1 MEGSQFRQDVVTGDW
16 VLIAPGRGKRPHYH
30 DLEHFEQAIDTCPFE
45 PERMHEQ
52 ADPVLLLLDGNE
64 VSWRGAWTDAWDVA
78 VLGNK
83 FPALSAGVC
92 GDPTSDG
99 LYRSH
104 PGFGFHELVVT
115 REHGMHLA
123 DLSKQQVAH
132 VLTTYHMRY
141 RSITSQPCGA
151 YVSIFHNHG
160 KRAGASLAHNHSQIL
175 STPIV
180 PPEVYGAVRGADA
193 YSARTGRRVY
203 DDIVAHE
210 LRHGTR
216 VVYEN
221 EDMIVLCPYASKAP
235 FEMMVLPRHHAAQ
248 FQDATPA
255 DLSQCADALRVA
267 LIRLRDVVG
276 DPDYNMFLATTPV
289 HMDGVVDPQA
299 YRWHMRIVPR
309 IPIAAGFELATA
321 VYVNPTDPDQCAQE
335 LRA

>member
-16 VLIAPGRGKRPHYH
+16 VLIAPGRGKRPHW
-30 DLEHFEQAIDTCPFE
+30 DDQDHFEQSIDTCPFE
-45 PERMHEQ
+45 TERMHEQ
-52 ADPVLLLLDGNE
+52 SDPVLLLLDGNE
-64 VSWRGAWTDAWDVA
+64 VPWRGVWTDAWDVA

-83 FPALSAGVC
+83 YPALSAGVC
-92 GDPTSDG
+92 GEPTGDG
-99 LYRSH
+99 LYCSH
-104 PGFGFHELVVT
+104 PGFGFHELVIT
-115 REHGMHLA
+115 RTHGMHLA
-123 DLSKQQVAH
+123 DLSKNQLAN
-132 VLTTYHMRY
+132 VLTAYHMRY
-141 RSITSQPCGA
+141 RTITAQPCGA

-180 PPEVYGAVRGADA
+180 PPEVYRAVRGADG

-210 LRHGTR
+210 LRLGTR
-216 VVYEN
+216 VIYEN

-255 DLSQCADALRVA
+255 DVSQCADALSVA
-267 LIRLRDVVG
+267 LVRLCDVVG

-289 HMDGVVDPQA
+289 HMNGIVDPQA
-299 YRWHMRIVPR
+299 YRWHIRIMPR